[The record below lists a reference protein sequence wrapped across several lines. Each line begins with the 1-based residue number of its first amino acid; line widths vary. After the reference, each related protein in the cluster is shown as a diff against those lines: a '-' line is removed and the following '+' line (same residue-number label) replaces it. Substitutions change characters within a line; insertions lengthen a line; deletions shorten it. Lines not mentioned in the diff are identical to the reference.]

1 MRLQSSKQISSV
13 PLYVKC
19 SGIVLLI
26 LSMVFI
32 VSCGS
37 DNSQNASGTP
47 VATITI
53 SFGQF
58 NGSPTPDLNGFY
70 CGGWATNTTP
80 LYSMNGIEYI
90 YGKFTQTIQG
100 NPVGVNNA
108 SAVATILWPDGST
121 QVDNA
126 TTGSDGIAVF
136 AIPLRPSAINH
147 LVQIQIKFTSGPE
160 TCTIPQAAY
169 FTAIVAS
176 PTAINTAM
184 PSPTTTST
192 PTVTPTGSLTPVG
205 TGTPTIIPTITST
218 HIPGPGH

>member
-1 MRLQSSKQISSV
+1 MWLHRFNYDRL
-13 PLYVKC
+13 PLLCKC
-19 SGIVLLI
+19 SGVVLLM
-26 LSMVFI
+26 LSMVLI

-37 DNSQNASGTP
+37 DTSQNAPGTP

-53 SFGQF
+53 RFGQF
-58 NGSPTPDLNGFY
+58 SGSPTPDLNGFY

-80 LYSMNGIEYI
+80 PYSMNGIEYI
-90 YGKFTQTIQG
+90 Y
-100 NPVGVNNA
+100 
-108 SAVATILWPDGST
+108 VATILWPDGST
-121 QVDNA
+121 QVENA

-147 LVQIQIKFTSGPE
+147 LVQIQITFTSGSE
-160 TCTIPQAAY
+160 TCTIPSAAY

-176 PTAINTAM
+176 PTATNTAM

-205 TGTPTIIPTITST
+205 TGIPTITPT
-218 HIPGPGH
+218 VTRTPKPGH

>member
-1 MRLQSSKQISSV
+1 MRLQPSKHISAV

-19 SGIVLLI
+19 SGIVLLM
-26 LSMVFI
+26 LSMVLI

-37 DNSQNASGTP
+37 DTSQNAPGTP

-58 NGSPTPDLNGFY
+58 SGSPTPDLNGFY

-80 LYSMNGIEYI
+80 AYSMNGIEYI
-90 YGKFTQTIQG
+90 YGKFTQTVQG

-108 SAVATILWPDGST
+108 AAVVTIIWPDGST
-121 QVDNA
+121 QVENA

-147 LVQIQIKFTSGPE
+147 LVQIQITFSSGSQ
-160 TCTIPQAAY
+160 TCTIPSAAL
-169 FTAIVAS
+169 FTAVVAW
-176 PTAINTAM
+176 
-184 PSPTTTST
+184 PSPST
-192 PTVTPTGSLTPVG
+192 PSTPSVTPTPCHRNKCM
-205 TGTPTIIPTITST
+205 TPTP
-218 HIPGPGH
+218 

>member
-1 MRLQSSKQISSV
+1 MRLQPSEHISAV
-13 PLYVKC
+13 PFYVKC
-19 SGIVLLI
+19 SGIALLM
-26 LSMVFI
+26 LSMVLI

-37 DNSQNASGTP
+37 DTSQNAPGTP

-53 SFGQF
+53 RFGQF
-58 NGSPTPDLNGFY
+58 SGSPTPDLNGLY

-80 LYSMNGIEYI
+80 PYSMNGIEYI
-90 YGKFTQTIQG
+90 YGKFTQTVQG

-108 SAVATILWPDGST
+108 AAVATILWPDGST

-147 LVQIQIKFTSGPE
+147 LVQIQITFSSGSQ
-160 TCTIPQAAY
+160 TCTIPSAAY
-169 FTAIVAS
+169 FTAVVAS
-176 PTAINTAM
+176 PTATTTAM

-192 PTVTPTGSLTPVG
+192 PSVTPTGSLTPVG
-205 TGTPTIIPTITST
+205 TGIPTITPT
-218 HIPGPGH
+218 VTRTPKPGH